1 MLTLSYDEVMTLGNE
16 GVAYKMKLLG
26 NINEARALDDVVI
39 RHHVDALIHL
49 HCACTNRFP

>member
-39 RHHVDALIHL
+39 RHHVAALIHL
-49 HCACTNRFP
+49 LCACTHRFP